1 MLDQPTM
8 YPKKKVLLMLNTT
21 HKVAKVNRT
30 IVISGKKK
38 RMDESLKKVM
48 DGMEGGTCS
57 IKRAIRSWNIFMF
70 SFSKQFEWQD
80 NIQ

>member
-1 MLDQPTM
+1 
-8 YPKKKVLLMLNTT
+8 V
-21 HKVAKVNRT
+21 
-30 IVISGKKK
+30 GKKK
-38 RMDESLKKVM
+38 WMDESLKEVM